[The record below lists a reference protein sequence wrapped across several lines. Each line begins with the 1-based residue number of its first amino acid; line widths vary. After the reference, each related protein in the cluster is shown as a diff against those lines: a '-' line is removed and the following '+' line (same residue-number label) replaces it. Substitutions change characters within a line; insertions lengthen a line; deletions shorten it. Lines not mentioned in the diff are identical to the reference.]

1 MPLLTA
7 RAQSLASPRGPS
19 ITAWQRDLR
28 RSLRDLSLGSRA
40 LVVVQTALYSC
51 TGVKPYTPQSRNRGR
66 ESVSPSRG
74 DQMTKE
80 TYYEKPFIQQNV
92 TGLQK
97 QVAQTQD

>member
-28 RSLRDLSLGSRA
+28 TSLRDLFPGSRA
-40 LVVVQTALYSC
+40 LVIVQNVLWTC
-51 TGVKPYTPQSRNRGR
+51 TEVKPYIPEHRNRGR

-80 TYYEKPFIQQNV
+80 TYYEKPF
-92 TGLQK
+92 T
-97 QVAQTQD
+97 